1 MSKFFLRTTD
11 CSNQCVDNIKTIVSL
26 VYINNGI
33 TKTVLT
39 AVDTEESIEEVCNNE
54 EVYIDMLLSKIK
66 KDLMKEA
73 EL

>member
-11 CSNQCVDNIKTIVSL
+11 CSNQRVDNIKTIVSL

-39 AVDTEESIEEVCNNE
+39 AVDTEESIEEVHNNE
-54 EVYIDMLLSKIK
+54 ELYIDMLLSKIK

>member
-11 CSNQCVDNIKTIVSL
+11 CSNQRVDNIKTIVSL
-26 VYINNGI
+26 VYTNNGI

-39 AVDTEESIEEVCNNE
+39 AVDTEESIEEVHNNE
-54 EVYIDMLLSKIK
+54 ELYIDMFLEKIK

>member
-11 CSNQCVDNIKTIVSL
+11 CSNQRVDNIKTIVSL
-26 VYINNGI
+26 VYTNNGI

>member
-11 CSNQCVDNIKTIVSL
+11 CSNQRVDNIKTIVSL
-26 VYINNGI
+26 VYTNNGI

-39 AVDTEESIEEVCNNE
+39 AVDTEESIEEVHNNE
-54 EVYIDMLLSKIK
+54 ELYIDMLLSKIK